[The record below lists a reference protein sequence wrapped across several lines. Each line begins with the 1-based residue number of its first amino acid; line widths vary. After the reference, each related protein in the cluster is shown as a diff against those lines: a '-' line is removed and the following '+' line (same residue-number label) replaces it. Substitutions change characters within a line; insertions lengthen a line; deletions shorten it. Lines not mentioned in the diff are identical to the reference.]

1 MVLGYKP
8 RFSTPDLKG
17 RLPVHAG
24 AVSKRLDTMEM
35 WPGIF
40 AFCGGVVGWSGM
52 RWDNNSTNN
61 NMLMLMIVMMMRMMM
76 VVPLLEGLKP
86 PAFRRFAACSVSRDS
101 IGITCTKEST
111 RRFVSDVAPQCV
123 GPDRVPWVV
132 V

>member
-40 AFCGGVVGWSGM
+40 AFCGGVVGWAGM

-61 NMLMLMIVMMMRMMM
+61 SMSYSLNS
-76 VVPLLEGLKP
+76 LKGGYI
-86 PAFRRFAACSVSRDS
+86 RDY
-101 IGITCTKEST
+101 IGDYY
-111 RRFVSDVAPQCV
+111 R
-123 GPDRVPWVV
+123 GY
-132 V
+132 